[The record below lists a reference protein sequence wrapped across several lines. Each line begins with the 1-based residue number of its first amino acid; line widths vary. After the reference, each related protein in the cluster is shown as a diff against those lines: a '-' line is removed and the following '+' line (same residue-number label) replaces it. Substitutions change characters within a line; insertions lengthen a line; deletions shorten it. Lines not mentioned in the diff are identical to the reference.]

1 MTGYLKPVTRTLYA
15 NHENM
20 DSVIKVLVKQH
31 RLKPDP
37 DGNIEMLEEFWPT
50 KCNQEVCL
58 APPLLVYAELL
69 ALMDP
74 REHETAAIIREKCID
89 PTFDP
94 GMTTRS
100 ISSSIFFV
108 TLQPMHR
115 PKRLTTCWS
124 ARQQEISC

>member
-37 DGNIEMLEEFWPT
+37 DGKTEMLEEFWPT
-50 KCNQEVCL
+50 QCYLEVCL

-74 REHETAAIIREKCID
+74 RADKTAAIIMEKCNG
-89 PTFDP
+89 PTFDQ
-94 GMTTRS
+94 G
-100 ISSSIFFV
+100 
-108 TLQPMHR
+108 
-115 PKRLTTCWS
+115 
-124 ARQQEISC
+124 